1 MHMLKREGKRKSGP
15 KAANLRAINK
25 KWFSSLDSYAVEDCI
40 LRQGPGLG
48 RGAGYT
54 QMVP

>member
-1 MHMLKREGKRKSGP
+1 MHTLKREGKRKSGP
-15 KAANLRAINK
+15 KAANLRTINK

-48 RGAGYT
+48 RDAGYT